1 IAKNAT
7 GVLGAIAKGWQLNL
21 VGVIQSGIPFT
32 ITNATARSNTGAADR
47 PNETC
52 DGTLSGDDR
61 TRARWFDTSCYVA
74 QATNT
79 YGSVAANSLRGPGL
93 MSWDF
98 SIFKNFEPKPGYRLQ
113 ARIEMFNVLNRA
125 NYANPASALGAANF
139 GTISSTS
146 GLPRNVQ
153 FGLKFLF

>member
-1 IAKNAT
+1 
-7 GVLGAIAKGWQLNL
+7 
-21 VGVIQSGIPFT
+21 
-32 ITNATARSNTGAADR
+32 
-47 PNETC
+47 
-52 DGTLSGDDR
+52 
-61 TRARWFDTSCYVA
+61 VA

-139 GTISSTS
+139 GTIRSMS
-146 GLPRNVQ
+146 GLPRNVPACSCSRPSHPSRATHSACAVPRRVTSPIVRAHTALHHRVSLATSGAALPGAAPEVALCPCRAHMRARQ
-153 FGLKFLF
+153 